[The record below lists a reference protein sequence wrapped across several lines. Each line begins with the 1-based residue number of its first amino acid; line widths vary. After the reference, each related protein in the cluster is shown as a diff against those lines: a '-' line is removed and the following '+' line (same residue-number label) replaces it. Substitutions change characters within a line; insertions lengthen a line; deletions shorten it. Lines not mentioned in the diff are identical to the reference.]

1 MEMFTI
7 LSSPKVNRNRPSFV
21 IARVLSEGNPTL
33 ATVEALCRAMN
44 IEVWELFISREELDK
59 VASGMATPEPDVV
72 ELTDGIYRYGGK
84 TIRLYEGRV
93 VVE

>member
-1 MEMFTI
+1 MDFLT
-7 LSSPKVNRNRPSFV
+7 L
-21 IARVLSEGNPTL
+21 EGNPSL
-33 ATVEALCRAMN
+33 ATTEALCRTMN

-59 VASGMATPEPDVV
+59 VACSGMDTLEPDLM
-72 ELTDGIYRYGGK
+72 ELTDGVYRYGSK